1 MRSLIVFPVMALLT
15 VMLSF
20 AVVGGVLKGQAQ
32 HRFELLAQA
41 RPFMSEITLVEYAG
55 QEVPATRFP
64 DLDVV
69 EANALALEAYGR
81 DIGALSWFVI
91 AHDMRI
97 EIYGL
102 DPEFSEPVT
111 ADLNSHGWAVF
122 AWKRL
127 KASLLGRPFVVFGV
141 HYDERYDFETDAL
154 ILM

>member
-1 MRSLIVFPVMALLT
+1 MRSFIVFPIMALLT
-15 VMLSF
+15 VMLGF

-41 RPFMSEITLVEYAG
+41 RPFMSEITLVDYAG

-64 DLDVV
+64 DLDVL

-81 DIGALSWFVI
+81 DIGALSWSVI

-97 EIYGL
+97 QIYGL
-102 DPEFSEPVT
+102 DPEFSELVA
-111 ADLNSHGWAVF
+111 ADLNSDGWAVF

-127 KASLLGRPFVVFGV
+127 KAYLFVRSFVVYGV
-141 HYDERYDFETDAL
+141 HHDPVHDFETDAL